1 MSRSARAC
9 PGPTSPLPICAA
21 GLWIA
26 LAVAGASTSWAA
38 EAGGSI
44 RSAGGPSLVIYNDDM
59 ALVREPKALTLP
71 RGVGQVTLEG
81 VAQRLD
87 STSVRLE
94 GPGFRVLR
102 QEFRYDLWNS
112 DKVFRRFL
120 GDTLVFR
127 FGNRAYRGLLA
138 GIEGDELFIQR
149 RDSADVLMMLRRGQL
164 SEVEFPGRLALATRP
179 SLWWRVESAKG
190 GERPATLSYLMSG
203 LRWEADYTAVLDVI
217 GKTVEWSGW
226 ATIVNK
232 VGASFSG
239 ARLSLVAGE
248 VNRAGASVGRGQEL
262 EDAPAGPAAK
272 GTADFFAYHVYPVAE
287 PIDLDASGMAQ
298 VAIVTPA
305 IVSAQRTYRYDG
317 ARDGSKVLVS
327 TEFGNEPKEGL
338 GVPLP
343 AGRVRVYAFDASGA
357 LTLAGEDRIQHTAAG
372 ERVRILSGVAFDL
385 VGERTRLSHA
395 RVSRSVTED
404 QFRIRLRNRSAK
416 DAVVTVVE
424 NLYGNWEISE
434 KSSAF
439 RKKDAETVEFDVNV
453 GAGKEATLTYTARF
467 TY

>member
-1 MSRSARAC
+1 MVARQPA
-9 PGPTSPLPICAA
+9 PAFVL
-21 GLWIA
+21 A
-26 LAVAGASTSWAA
+26 LALSIAGAAVFAVLPAPAGAS
-38 EAGGSI
+38 SI
-44 RSAGGPSLVIYNDDM
+44 RASGAPDIVIYNDDF
-59 ALVREPKALTLP
+59 ALVRQRVQLNLD
-71 RGVGQVTLEG
+71 RGLSDLALEG
-81 VAQRLD
+81 VPPRVD
-87 STSVRLE
+87 STSVRLSGE
-94 GPGFRVLR
+94 GFAVRR
-102 QEFRYDLWNS
+102 QGVRANLWNS

-120 GDTLVFR
+120 GDSLVFR
-127 FGNRAYRGLLA
+127 IGNRAYHGVLA
-138 GIEGDELFIQR
+138 GIDGDELFIQR
-149 RDSADVLMMLRRGQL
+149 RDSTDVLMMQRRSQL

-262 EDAPAGPAAK
+262 EQAPAGPVAK
-272 GTADFFAYHVYPVAE
+272 GPAEFFAYHVYPVAE

-298 VAIVTPA
+298 VAIVPPA
-305 IVSAQRTYRYDG
+305 IVSARRTYRYDG

-357 LTLAGEDRIQHTAAG
+357 LTLAGEDRIPHTAAG

-385 VGERTRLSHA
+385 VGERTRLAHA

-404 QFRIRLRNRSAK
+404 QFRIRIRNRSAK

-434 KSSAF
+434 KSSSF